1 MASWQCKLRCLKAP
15 DVAAKRMKCL
25 FISVMGFLY
34 RDIVIHISEGRDDII
49 KLALVV
55 EKNTLIDKT
64 LKLSIDS

>member
-1 MASWQCKLRCLKAP
+1 
-15 DVAAKRMKCL
+15 
-25 FISVMGFLY
+25 MGFLY